1 MAGEDFFKFNKGN
14 EFRFSN
20 FREIKEEDLK
30 GADEKTKKLFNIFA
44 GEDKILQEVEAKSLF
59 NVLKSAAG
67 DNQVLEDNEIKAFAK
82 EHIYKV
88 HKYICINFFA
98 NMFFCKCFDFVIF

>member
-30 GADEKTKKLFNIFA
+30 GADDKTKKLFNIF
-44 GEDKILQEVEAKSLF
+44 
-59 NVLKSAAG
+59 
-67 DNQVLEDNEIKAFAK
+67 
-82 EHIYKV
+82 
-88 HKYICINFFA
+88 CR
-98 NMFFCKCFDFVIF
+98 

>member
-1 MAGEDFFKFNKGN
+1 MINLKRDTKAFKETRQKVCEMAGEDFFKFNKGN

-30 GADEKTKKLFNIFA
+30 GSDEKTKKLFNIFA

-67 DNQVLEDNEIKAFAK
+67 DNKVLEDNEIKAFAK
-82 EHIYKV
+82 EHIV
-88 HKYICINFFA
+88 FS
-98 NMFFCKCFDFVIF
+98 

>member
-82 EHIYKV
+82 EHIGEEV
-88 HKYICINFFA
+88 DTNVFTA
-98 NMFFCKCFDFVIF
+98 FVKNIFHC